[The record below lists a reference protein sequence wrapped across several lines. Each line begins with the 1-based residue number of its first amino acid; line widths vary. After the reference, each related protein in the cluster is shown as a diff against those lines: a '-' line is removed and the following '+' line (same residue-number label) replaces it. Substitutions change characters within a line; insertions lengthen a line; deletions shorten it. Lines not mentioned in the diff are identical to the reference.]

1 MSSIPGLPPTVFA
14 THVKQS
20 LFTNPMSPREL
31 RYNEDALAY
40 AESFLARMFEQALPV
55 TLPINGKEFL
65 MAFIIVMDPRIA
77 SPDPSNPD
85 LTGMLETSQSLVDT
99 TKDVIEYILERELSS
114 FNELPT
120 AVSEEFFRNHDTFKN
135 VLQIFKRNEIERGMA
150 VMLTASRIATERYR
164 QFMAQVW
171 LGCLHSGF
179 SIPC

>member
-14 THVKQS
+14 THVKQN
-20 LFTNPMSPREL
+20 LFTDPMSPREL

-55 TLPINGKEFL
+55 TLPIKGKEFL
-65 MAFIIVMDPRIA
+65 MAFII
-77 SPDPSNPD
+77 
-85 LTGMLETSQSLVDT
+85 
-99 TKDVIEYILERELSS
+99 VIEYILERELSS
-114 FNELPT
+114 FDELPT

-135 VLQIFKRNEIERGMA
+135 VLQIWKRNEIERGMA

-171 LGCLHSGF
+171 LACLHSGF